1 MKNNKG
7 QTLVLF
13 IIFIP
18 ILLLLAAFVID
29 TGIII
34 RESTRLK
41 STTKTVLTDTFYQ
54 EDLSDEK
61 IINLLQEN
69 NINVDNVEINVLE
82 NAIQVKNSYDIESVF
97 GKIIG
102 LKKYNVKIDI
112 TAKEENGSLK
122 FIKE

>member
-41 STTKTVLTDTFYQ
+41 STTKTVLKDTFYQ
-54 EDLSDEK
+54 EDLSYFL
-61 IINLLQEN
+61 NH
-69 NINVDNVEINVLE
+69 
-82 NAIQVKNSYDIESVF
+82 
-97 GKIIG
+97 
-102 LKKYNVKIDI
+102 LKEY
-112 TAKEENGSLK
+112 L
-122 FIKE
+122 